1 MDRFEK
7 MMINLLSKMGYEGPD
22 GDAWVTQ
29 KTNDGGIDGI
39 LNQDQLG
46 LRKVLIPK
54 KDLN

>member
-1 MDRFEK
+1 
-7 MMINLLSKMGYEGPD
+7 MINLLSKMGYKGPD

-39 LNQDQLG
+39 LNQDPLG